1 MNVIKTW
8 SPAILFAL
16 VVSVPMATFAQSAT
30 FPGQDARDPQVLE
43 TLIESNR
50 SSFLLID
57 VRTPAEYRGG
67 HIPSADNIDY
77 RSLESAVVDVD
88 RGTPVVVY
96 CRSGNRSARA
106 ARTLRDMGFQTVV
119 DFGGLSRWAGTLET
133 GES

>member
-1 MNVIKTW
+1 MNAKKTW
-8 SPAILFAL
+8 FPALLLAL
-16 VVSVPMATFAQSAT
+16 VGLAPVAISAQAAA
-30 FPGQDARDPQVLE
+30 FPGQSARDPQVLE
-43 TLIESNR
+43 TLIDTNR

-67 HIPSADNIDY
+67 HVPTADNIDY
-77 RSLESAVVDVD
+77 RSLESVLDDAD
-88 RGTPVVVY
+88 RSIPVVVY

-106 ARTLRDMGFQTVV
+106 ARTLRDMGFETVV